1 MKSVRSTFQH
11 YLKSGVFILETC
23 GLPFTVEENRGT
35 FETERD
41 HSIRAYHVY
50 GKTVKARLYEDDT
63 QDRYFH
69 LYFNPSKH
77 AAERERLSDTDVKS
91 IAVEIGNQLS
101 GEQTP
106 TDKAPEEDDDYGE
119 DTFTIID

>member
-1 MKSVRSTFQH
+1 MISEFRWVRIKR
-11 YLKSGVFILETC
+11 KSGSILLDNQHHAVTKKQ
-23 GLPFTVEENRGT
+23 
-35 FETERD
+35 
-41 HSIRAYHVY
+41 
-50 GKTVKARLYEDDT
+50 KTILSA
-63 QDRYFH
+63 FG
-69 LYFNPSKH
+69 
-77 AAERERLSDTDVKS
+77 LSDTDVKS